1 MPNQSTKSHPEER
14 YNVSP
19 EGNEDTVNL
28 EGIPDETAESNGM
41 TKEKLEEA
49 QETRNA
55 SEEEVREKELE
66 KE

>member
-1 MPNQSTKSHPEER
+1 MPSQSTTTHSEER

-28 EGIPDETAESNGM
+28 EGIPHEAVESNGI
-41 TKEKLEEA
+41 TKEQLEEA